1 MGQDRHFA
9 GEHYVMNEDL
19 FPTIVRNMNTKF
31 NKLQHYEWEAQ
42 QNPVKSIIVDVI
54 NSPAKQT
61 RHRHTSPS
69 VCGCQ
74 LQRLSLLSAHKLY
87 MLVDH
92 PKTRNKM
99 GYIHA

>member
-1 MGQDRHFA
+1 MNATNKDMGQDRHFA
-9 GEHYVMNEDL
+9 GEHYVMDEDL

-61 RHRHTSPS
+61 PS
-69 VCGCQ
+69 HFPG
-74 LQRLSLLSAHKLY
+74 RLWVPTAA
-87 MLVDH
+87 LVIALG
-92 PKTRNKM
+92 P
-99 GYIHA
+99 